1 MTNKREPHTHTFDYR
16 LPRFEVGFF
25 LGMRSTARQ
34 VPPIAWCTDIGE
46 EGLGAE
52 VSEPLPP
59 KTKVTLAFVLPG
71 SSELLQIDA
80 AITRSEGRHHGFR
93 FLFMSES
100 ERLKIRKRLTSF
112 TSQTRPN
119 AGAKDE
125 LSVCDP
131 RRPVELILPD
141 HLD

>member
-1 MTNKREPHTHTFDYR
+1 MTHKREPRTHTFDYR

-80 AITRSEGRHHGFR
+80 VVTRSERRHHGFR
-93 FLFMSES
+93 FLFLSES
-100 ERLKIRKRLTSF
+100 ERLKIGKRLSAF
-112 TSQTRPN
+112 TSQLRPN
-119 AGAKDE
+119 GIAKDK
-125 LSVCDP
+125 LSICDP
-131 RRPVELILPD
+131 RRPSELIFPD
-141 HLD
+141 NLD

>member
-1 MTNKREPHTHTFDYR
+1 MTNKREPHTYKFDYR

-25 LGMRSTARQ
+25 LGLRSTARQ

-80 AITRSEGRHHGFR
+80 VITRSEGRHHGFR
-93 FLFMSES
+93 FLFISEP
-100 ERLKIRKRLTSF
+100 ERLKIRKRLASF
-112 TSQTRPN
+112 TAQPRSN
-119 AGAKDE
+119 ADAKNE
-125 LSVCDP
+125 LTVCDP

-141 HLD
+141 RFD